1 MLWMSGGRLPLCLL
15 FIFYSKADWVKDL
28 NLPRQLAEYH
38 ISSISDLRKK
48 CIQDPACKISLN
60 STRCFGFEPNCE
72 KKNSISVRSKF
83 TNCDKNLNPKV
94 VDHFYEQGDFGYLNS
109 RVVKHNIC
117 SSSSQFQSTLS
128 CSDHLTHCIGRN
140 ILFDFSNLKIKTSTR
155 YRQDVIQA
163 GQVGGNCEKFDKKL
177 LESNRNVKG
186 YLMSWA
192 DELQHFQSKPEFVI
206 DDNHCDVYF
215 DKPTIVM
222 KLDAP
227 VNLYHHFCDF
237 INLYAS
243 LHINQTF
250 SQDVDILLWDTH
262 PSGYNDHYYGITWKA
277 FSNNKP
283 YELKDFDGSRV
294 CFKNVMMPL
303 LARQRNG
310 LFYNSPLAHGCSG
323 STLFKTFSQFILHRL
338 GIKPQKAELEKVRIV
353 ILSRSTAYRRF
364 LNIKELLRS
373 LGHLPNVTV
382 RVVDYNE
389 RIPFLTQLNTTSKT
403 DIFIGMHGAGLT
415 HLLFLPDW
423 AAVFEV
429 YNCGDPGCYSDL
441 ARLRGVKYFT
451 WPEKKLH
458 LIRSDEEGNHP
469 QSGEKHLKF
478 ANYNV
483 DPNEFREQVKQM
495 VEHVRNHP
503 KFISSRRIQKRKQ
516 MEAERQ
522 KREL

>member
-1 MLWMSGGRLPLCLL
+1 MLGGRWFFYLVLPLLL
-15 FIFYSKADWVKDL
+15 EANWLKDL
-28 NLPRQLAEYH
+28 NLPRQLLEYH
-38 ISSISDLRKK
+38 VSSNAELRER
-48 CIQDPACKISLN
+48 CVQDPNCKINLN
-60 STRCFGFEPNCE
+60 STKCFGFEPDCE
-72 KKNSISVRSKF
+72 KQNSISARSKY
-83 TNCDKNLNPKV
+83 TTCDKNLNIKV
-94 VDHFYEQGDFGYLNS
+94 AEKFYEQGDFGYVNS
-109 RVVKHNIC
+109 RLVKHDIC
-117 SSSSQFQSTLS
+117 TSIDQTRSSLS
-128 CSDHLTHCIGRN
+128 CSDHLTHCVGRN
-140 ILFDFSNLKIKTSTR
+140 IYFDFSNLKIQTSTR
-155 YRQDVIQA
+155 YRQDVIQS
-163 GQVGGNCEKFDKKL
+163 GQLGGNCEKFEKKL
-177 LESNRNVKG
+177 LDNNLNVKG

-192 DELQHFQSKPEFVI
+192 DELQHFQSKPDFVV
-206 DDNHCDVYF
+206 DDNHCDIYF
-215 DKPTIVM
+215 DKPTIIM
-222 KLDAP
+222 KLDAA

-250 SQDVDILLWDTH
+250 DQDVDILLWDTH
-262 PSGYNDHYYGITWKA
+262 PGGYNDHYYGITWKA
-277 FSNNKP
+277 FSRNEP
-283 YELKDFDGSRV
+283 YELKDFDGQRV
-294 CFKNVMMPL
+294 CFKSVMMPL

-310 LFYNSPLAHGCSG
+310 LFYNSPLVHGCSG

-338 GIKPQKAELEKVRIV
+338 GIKPQKAELEKVRII

-389 RIPFLTQLNTTSKT
+389 RVPFLTQLNTTSKT

-451 WPEKKLH
+451 WPESKIH

-478 ANYNV
+478 ANYHV
-483 DPNEFREQVKQM
+483 DSTEFREQVKQM

-516 MEAERQ
+516 KEMEAERQ